1 MTIKKIPWIQILNP
15 FYFKPLKQVYNNT
28 SIENKALFWN
38 ITMSFLVALFTAW
51 LGFTVSKSVQ
61 TNTESLNTKLLRY
74 QVIDKFSPSFDRYQ
88 EITLPFINEIVSRC
102 DINISEYDSNNQDL
116 NIDKVIDY
124 FKDSD
129 NVKKMVCLADS
140 SVPYVSEI
148 IQYVDVETRTYMMTN
163 NFKIISACYTLNHLN
178 DSIKISKEQFS
189 SGLKKELLS
198 PKSIKACSEMYL
210 LNSKITDEIIDASAE
225 LYDQWCKSSDKD
237 KDFKTKTIYIQSMI
251 LIPCVSN
258 YKELREEL
266 YINEKTTPV
275 KDSIIIFLIVLFFS
289 YILYRI
295 VIIKAFI
302 GKTNTSN

>member
-140 SVPYVSEI
+140 SVPYV
-148 IQYVDVETRTYMMTN
+148 
-163 NFKIISACYTLNHLN
+163 
-178 DSIKISKEQFS
+178 
-189 SGLKKELLS
+189 
-198 PKSIKACSEMYL
+198 
-210 LNSKITDEIIDASAE
+210 
-225 LYDQWCKSSDKD
+225 
-237 KDFKTKTIYIQSMI
+237 
-251 LIPCVSN
+251 
-258 YKELREEL
+258 
-266 YINEKTTPV
+266 
-275 KDSIIIFLIVLFFS
+275 
-289 YILYRI
+289 
-295 VIIKAFI
+295 
-302 GKTNTSN
+302 